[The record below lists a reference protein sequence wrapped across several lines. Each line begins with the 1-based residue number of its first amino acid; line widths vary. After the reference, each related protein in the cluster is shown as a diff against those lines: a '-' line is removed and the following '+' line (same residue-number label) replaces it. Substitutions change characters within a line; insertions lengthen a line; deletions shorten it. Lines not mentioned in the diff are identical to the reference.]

1 MSDFAF
7 ALSVIG
13 AGSYGTALAQ
23 STASKGLPVMLW
35 SRNKESALKMQQE
48 RTNDKYLPS
57 VHFEDSLVVTSDL
70 EQAIKASKNILVVV
84 PSHTFSE
91 VLSAIKPYLTS
102 EHRLAWATKGLDKG
116 TGRLLS
122 SVAVE
127 VLGNDIPMAV
137 LSGPTF
143 AMELAKGLPT
153 AIAMAGTD
161 QNFIKEFSDLMHT
174 KTFRIYAS
182 DDLIGL
188 QLGGAI
194 KNVIAIGAGLSDGLG
209 YGANARTALITRG
222 LVEMCRLGIAL
233 GATDRSFMGLS
244 GLSDLIL
251 TCTDNQSRNR
261 RFGVYI
267 GQGLSCED
275 ALSKIG
281 QVVEGYTMSK
291 VIKDLKD
298 KCNVQMPICTEIYE
312 ILYNN
317 KSVKEAALS
326 LLSREQKAE

>member
-244 GLSDLIL
+244 GLGDLIL
-251 TCTDNQSRNR
+251 T
-261 RFGVYI
+261 
-267 GQGLSCED
+267 
-275 ALSKIG
+275 
-281 QVVEGYTMSK
+281 
-291 VIKDLKD
+291 
-298 KCNVQMPICTEIYE
+298 
-312 ILYNN
+312 
-317 KSVKEAALS
+317 
-326 LLSREQKAE
+326 